1 MFTFNPKERVYH
13 NFIISNKPGLVEMA
27 VKYFVLLTM
36 IEFVFGPFVRMINYS
51 LFLAKMAN
59 KLYHAKK
66 AELITEKKRKA
77 KK

>member
-1 MFTFNPKERVYH
+1 MFSFDPKERVYH
-13 NFIISNKPGLVEMA
+13 NFIISYKPGLVEMA
-27 VKYFVLLTM
+27 IKVFVMLLI
-36 IEFVFGPFVRMINYS
+36 IEFVLGPFVRMINYS

-66 AELITEKKRKA
+66 AELITEKKKRA